1 LALDIRKFG
10 DPVLKTRAA
19 PVESFDESLVRLTQD
34 MLATMRDHEGV
45 GLAATQVGRLK
56 RVLVAAVED
65 DEYVIVNPVL
75 TDRSQTTE
83 TATEGCLSIPGI
95 QVDVE
100 RPIVVTISGQDVSG
114 RPLQIEASDLLA
126 RVLQHEVDHLDGV
139 LILDRTDRQ
148 SRKAAMRE
156 WREQLLAQQG
166 CQDTLNIAYA
176 GTPHFAASV
185 LQGLISS
192 PHVVGLVISQPNP
205 RKGRGRRTER
215 TPVAELAHSQDLL
228 LRQPDSISEISDELS
243 NYDALIIAAY
253 GQILRP
259 ETLCAASEGAW
270 NVHASLLPKYRGAAP
285 VERAIMAGET
295 ETGVTIIRMDEGLDT
310 GPMALQRLVAIPPE
324 MDAGNLTNL
333 LAHAGAKAIVE
344 GFGTQDLSVGGDD

>member
-1 LALDIRKFG
+1 LALDIRTFG

-34 MLATMRDHEGV
+34 MLGTMRDNEGV

-75 TDRSQTTE
+75 TDRSETTE

-100 RPIVVTISGQDVSG
+100 RPTAVTVSGQDVSG

-148 SRKAAMRE
+148 SRKAALRE
-156 WREQLLAQQG
+156 WREHLLARQG
-166 CQDTLNIAYA
+166 
-176 GTPHFAASV
+176 
-185 LQGLISS
+185 
-192 PHVVGLVISQPNP
+192 
-205 RKGRGRRTER
+205 
-215 TPVAELAHSQDLL
+215 
-228 LRQPDSISEISDELS
+228 
-243 NYDALIIAAY
+243 
-253 GQILRP
+253 
-259 ETLCAASEGAW
+259 
-270 NVHASLLPKYRGAAP
+270 
-285 VERAIMAGET
+285 
-295 ETGVTIIRMDEGLDT
+295 
-310 GPMALQRLVAIPPE
+310 
-324 MDAGNLTNL
+324 
-333 LAHAGAKAIVE
+333 
-344 GFGTQDLSVGGDD
+344 